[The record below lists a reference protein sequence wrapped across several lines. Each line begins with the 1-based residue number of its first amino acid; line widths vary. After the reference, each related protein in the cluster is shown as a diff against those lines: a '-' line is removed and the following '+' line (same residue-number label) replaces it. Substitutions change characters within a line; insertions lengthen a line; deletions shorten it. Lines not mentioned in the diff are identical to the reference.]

1 MRAFAGLSQLPR
13 KGQGRKSTEAS
24 RERKRAMKNVVML
37 GSLMLVFYTI
47 GALLRR
53 TRRVAIPSAGP
64 QQPLPART
72 YQYKEFTF
80 SLN

>member
-1 MRAFAGLSQLPR
+1 
-13 KGQGRKSTEAS
+13 
-24 RERKRAMKNVVML
+24 MKNVVVL
-37 GSLMLVFYTI
+37 GSLMLVLYAL
-47 GALLRR
+47 GALLGRP
-53 TRRVAIPSAGP
+53 RRVAMSPSAGP